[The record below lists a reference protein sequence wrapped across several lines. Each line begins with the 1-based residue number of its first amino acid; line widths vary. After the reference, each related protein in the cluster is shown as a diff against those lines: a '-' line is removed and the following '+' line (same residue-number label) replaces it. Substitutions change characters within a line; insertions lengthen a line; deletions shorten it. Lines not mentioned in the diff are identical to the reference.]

1 MIGLELYGIGGALAA
16 VALAV
21 VAAALADELLPT
33 DPAGDSVV
41 DTVPRT

>member
-1 MIGLELYGIGGALAA
+1 

-33 DPAGDSVV
+33 DPTPDGAESVV
-41 DTVPRT
+41 DTVPER